1 MLLKNCTGSAISDS
15 GYKKTNRLMQKNL
28 KFIAK
33 KRKNMKIQNS
43 KEEKRKLKTH
53 HRVENFN
60 QKLKKLVGEDFSR
73 FRVWASAK
81 AVIAIAILAINL
93 GF

>member
-1 MLLKNCTGSAISDS
+1 MLLENCPGSAISDS
-15 GYKKTNRLMQKNL
+15 GYKKTNRLMQRNL
-28 KFIAK
+28 KFVAK
-33 KRKNMKIQNS
+33 KRKNVKIQNT
-43 KEEKRKLKTH
+43 KEEKRKLKTR

-60 QKLKKLVGEDFSR
+60 QKLKNLAREDFSR

-81 AVIAIAILAINL
+81 AVIAIAILAINH